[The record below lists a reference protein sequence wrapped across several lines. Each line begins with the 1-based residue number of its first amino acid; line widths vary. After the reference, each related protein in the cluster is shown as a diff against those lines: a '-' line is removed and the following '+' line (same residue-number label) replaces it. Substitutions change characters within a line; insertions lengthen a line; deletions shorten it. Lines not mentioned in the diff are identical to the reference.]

1 MVQRPPI
8 TPNHFFSD
16 HAAREAG
23 FTEQFWY
30 QAYQLF
36 LDEENRDPN
45 PSLDKFFIARTIRA
59 PFRQDFVDVLVRM
72 QPEPGEYS
80 SLRFTVFPAGNEP
93 EVRQVSRWYSSN
105 ETRPVLGEGV
115 LLDANFPW

>member
-1 MVQRPPI
+1 MVQRSAI
-8 TPNHFFSD
+8 TPNHFFSNPT
-16 HAAREAG
+16 AQEAG
-23 FTEQFWY
+23 FNERFWY
-30 QAYQLF
+30 QTYRLF
-36 LDEENRDPN
+36 LDEVNRDPN

-59 PFRQDFVDVLVRM
+59 PFKQNFVDVLVRM

-80 SLRFTVFPAGNEP
+80 SLRFTAFPAGEER
-93 EVRQVSRWYSSN
+93 EVHQVSRWYSSD

>member
-1 MVQRPPI
+1 MAPRPPI
-8 TPNHFFSD
+8 TPNHFFSNP
-16 HAAREAG
+16 AAREAG

-59 PFRQDFVDVLVRM
+59 PFRQNFVDVLVCM

-80 SLRFTVFPAGNEP
+80 SLRFTAFPAGEEQ
-93 EVRQVSRWYSSN
+93 EVRQVSRWYSSD
-105 ETRPVLGEGV
+105 ETRPVLGESV

>member
-8 TPNHFFSD
+8 TPNHFFSNP
-16 HAAREAG
+16 AAREAG

-36 LDEENRDPN
+36 LDEANRDPS

-59 PFRQDFVDVLVRM
+59 PFRQHFVDVLVRM

-80 SLRFTVFPAGNEP
+80 SLRFTAFPAGEER
-93 EVRQVSRWYSSN
+93 EVRQVSRWYSSD

>member
-1 MVQRPPI
+1 MAPRPPI
-8 TPNHFFSD
+8 TPNDFFSNP
-16 HAAREAG
+16 AARESG

-59 PFRQDFVDVLVRM
+59 PFKQHFVDVLVRM

-80 SLRFTVFPAGNEP
+80 SLRFTAFPAGEEP
-93 EVRQVSRWYSSN
+93 EVRQVIRWYSSD